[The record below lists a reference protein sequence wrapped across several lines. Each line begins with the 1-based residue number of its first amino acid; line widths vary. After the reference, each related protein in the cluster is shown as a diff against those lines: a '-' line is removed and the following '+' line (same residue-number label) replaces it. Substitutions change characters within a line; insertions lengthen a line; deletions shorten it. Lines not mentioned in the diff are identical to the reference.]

1 MIRKDL
7 PEAVRKRRRRKR
19 RPVRRGW
26 AVAAK
31 VLLLLLLV
39 ESICRLRWW
48 WWWWWWELKVFS
60 AAGCGVA
67 NVRGAGKS
75 CRWQVKKKQWERK
88 SLAAMFALSNCRF
101 LLLLLFSCC
110 LPVLWLFTVVGC
122 GCRDRGGKVFFR
134 SPSSRCRRD
143 RSQVTEVWF
152 CLPARNRTEER
163 GEAKKACVRSSLN
176 AEYSPLSLSLS
187 DTKTQ
192 LIINHTDTNANWSK
206 QW

>member
-1 MIRKDL
+1 MIREDL
-7 PEAVRKRRRRKR
+7 PEAVRKRRRRR
-19 RPVRRGW
+19 RPARRDW

-31 VLLLLLLV
+31 VLLLLLV

-75 CRWQVKKKQWERK
+75 CRWQVKKKWEWK

-143 RSQVTEVWF
+143 RSQVTKVWF

-163 GEAKKACVRSSLN
+163 GEAKKSVC
-176 AEYSPLSLSLS
+176 
-187 DTKTQ
+187 K
-192 LIINHTDTNANWSK
+192 K
-206 QW
+206 